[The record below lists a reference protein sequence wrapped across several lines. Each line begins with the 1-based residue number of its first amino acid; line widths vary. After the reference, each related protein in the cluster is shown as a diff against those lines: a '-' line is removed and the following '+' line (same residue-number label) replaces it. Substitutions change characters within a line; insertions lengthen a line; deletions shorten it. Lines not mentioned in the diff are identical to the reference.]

1 MKIGRVRGYIGSAVV
16 LLAIVALALWQW
28 KALARF
34 AITAAAASIAHVRLS
49 LDPVTL
55 TLDRAVFDNVL
66 VTSVHGEPIARI
78 DRITLTYDLRDL
90 LPGGKRLFGLKSV
103 DAYSPHVTI
112 VRHADGSY
120 NVPSL
125 RAPANN
131 GGRQVPLVLRAS
143 VHDGSIDIGNESP
156 NAPADK
162 RHLYVENL
170 QVDAAVSSAAR
181 SFYTVALKYGERPG
195 DLYPVRGRGD
205 INAPAGY
212 IDQRWTAPAL
222 PIAAAVDFIVNSPSL
237 RLDVANAPQRR
248 CALLRAK
255 RSEQYAVAASYGE
268 RDVGR
273 RTPRDCGPR
282 AAGGRSARPGRRLR

>member
-1 MKIGRVRGYIGSAVV
+1 MKIRRVRGYIGSAVV
-16 LLAIVALALWQW
+16 LLAIVSLALWQW

-34 AITAAAASIAHVRLS
+34 AIAATAASIAHVRLS

-66 VTSVHGEPIARI
+66 VTSVRGEPIARI
-78 DRITLTYDLRDL
+78 DRIALTYDLRDL
-90 LPGGKRLFGLKSV
+90 LPGGSRLFGLKGVAANSL
-103 DAYSPHVTI
+103 HVTI

-120 NVPSL
+120 NVPSIQP
-125 RAPANN
+125 PANN

-143 VHDGSIDIGNESP
+143 VHDGSIDISNESP

-170 QVDAAVSSAAR
+170 RVDAAISSAAR
-181 SFYTVALKYGERPG
+181 SVYTVTLKYGERSG
-195 DLYPVRGRGD
+195 ELYPVRGRGD

-212 IDQRWTAPAL
+212 VDQRWTAPAL

-237 RLDVANAPQRR
+237 RLELGTLRNVDARYF
-248 CALLRAK
+248 ALTDPSGALSPYLTGSA
-255 RSEQYAVAASYGE
+255 
-268 RDVGR
+268 
-273 RTPRDCGPR
+273 TL
-282 AAGGRSARPGRRLR
+282 AGGRLT

>member
-34 AITAAAASIAHVRLS
+34 AITATAASVAHVRLS

-55 TLDRAVFDNVL
+55 TLDRAVFENVL
-66 VTSVHGEPIARI
+66 VTSVRGEPIARI
-78 DRITLTYDLRDL
+78 DRIALTYDLRDL

-103 DAYSPHVTI
+103 DVNSPRVTI

-131 GGRQVPLVLRAS
+131 GGKQVPLVLRAS

-162 RHLYVENL
+162 RHLYVEISKSTPL
-170 QVDAAVSSAAR
+170 FRRPTVR
-181 SFYTVALKYGERPG
+181 S
-195 DLYPVRGRGD
+195 
-205 INAPAGY
+205 I
-212 IDQRWTAPAL
+212 Q
-222 PIAAAVDFIVNSPSL
+222 
-237 RLDVANAPQRR
+237 
-248 CALLRAK
+248 
-255 RSEQYAVAASYGE
+255 
-268 RDVGR
+268 
-273 RTPRDCGPR
+273 
-282 AAGGRSARPGRRLR
+282 